1 MSRHGHSRFETRFGA
16 EDGMTSIFPAL
27 NAETY
32 VPHPLHSLERM
43 WPETNCYVDLWIEL
57 LASSSLPPEAML
69 GFTLAQDFE
78 GDQFTFF
85 KVPLEDLEAL
95 YGIRVTELAIFD
107 RLESHIET
115 QLQRGRICLIEMD
128 SFYMPDTH
136 GTAYRKEHGKTTVA
150 VNRMDMAGRQ
160 LEYFHNGGYF
170 ALEGDDFSGIF
181 QHHLADEDLPFLPYT
196 EFAKFP
202 EKPVSDVERRA
213 IALRLLASHFSRRPT
228 QNPIKAFAEVFPAQ
242 VENVADRP
250 FGFFHKYA
258 FNTLRQFGA
267 NFELAASHLEW
278 LGGERRFGEAS
289 AHALRISEVAKTVQ
303 FQLARAIARRK
314 FDPLATALDPAV
326 AAWEALM
333 ADLETSL
340 AQTSEAA

>member
-1 MSRHGHSRFETRFGA
+1 
-16 EDGMTSIFPAL
+16 MTSIFPDLDA
-27 NAETY
+27 TRY

-57 LASSSLPPEAML
+57 LSSRGLAPEAML
-69 GFTLAQDFE
+69 GFTLTQDFE

-107 RLESHIET
+107 RLENHIQT
-115 QLQRGRICLIEMD
+115 QLDRGRICLIEMD
-128 SFYMPDTH
+128 SFYMPDTK
-136 GTAYRKEHGKTTVA
+136 GVGYRQDHGKTTVA
-150 VNRMDMAGRQ
+150 INRMDVQNRK

-170 ALEGDDFSGIF
+170 ALQDDDFSGIF
-181 QHHLADEDLPFLPYT
+181 QHHLTDADLPFLPYT

-202 EKPVSDVERRA
+202 EFDVSEGETRQTA
-213 IALRLLASHFSRRPT
+213 ERLLAHHFARRPKD
-228 QNPIKAFAEVFPAQ
+228 NPIKAFSAVFPAQ
-242 VENVADRP
+242 VEEVAERP

-267 NFELAASHLEW
+267 NFELTASHLEW
-278 LGGERRFGEAS
+278 LGGEARFGKAG
-289 AHALRISEVAKTVQ
+289 AHALRVSEVAKSVQ

-314 FDPLATALDPAV
+314 FDILATALDPAI
-326 AAWEALM
+326 AAWDELM
-333 ADLETSL
+333 GELETCL
-340 AQTSEAA
+340 AKTSEAA